1 MIVVVVILEVFF
13 LCSFVFCPLIFRL
26 ALQAL
31 YMFFGKWPLYM
42 SIDYH
47 TSKNDHDKKQKFE
60 ERNKNLKKRNKNWL
74 YRMLNTLCQKKVI
87 NSKPPDCR
95 LSLVQWAFTHLFMYS
110 ILCKTSARN
119 RQEIYSWMLL
129 KYLSHTLGDIHF
141 AGTKSENLLNFQS
154 QREKSILRSLISH
167 NWHDFSCCSLFQL
180 TNNFVNCQ
188 VIMMLCFDNLMMS
201 CWWSQ
206 MHVVSLLICCDP
218 LYSSRSPL
226 VLDIWSSLMMD
237 LLNTYQSRNSIMC
250 IIQVRPPQIL

>member
-13 LCSFVFCPLIFRL
+13 YVLLFFALWFSDSHCKLCTCFLANGHCTCWLIISPAR
-26 ALQAL
+26 
-31 YMFFGKWPLYM
+31 MTM
-42 SIDYH
+42 TRS
-47 TSKNDHDKKQKFE
+47 
-60 ERNKNLKKRNKNWL
+60 KNLKKRNKNWL

-87 NSKPPDCR
+87 KSKPLDCK
-95 LSLVQWAFTHLFMYS
+95 LSLVWLAFTHLFMHS
-110 ILCKTSARN
+110 ILCKTSERN

-129 KYLSHTLGDIHF
+129 KYLSNTLGDIHF

-154 QREKSILRSLISH
+154 QREKSSLRSLISH
-167 NWHDFSCCSLFQL
+167 NWHDFSCCSLFQQ

-188 VIMMLCFDNLMMS
+188 IIMMLCFDNLMMS

-237 LLNTYQSRNSIMC
+237 LLNIYQSRNSIMC

>member
-1 MIVVVVILEVFF
+1 MKFF
-13 LCSFVFCPLIFRL
+13 FYVLLFFALLFSDSHCKLCTCFLANGHCTCRLIITPAR
-26 ALQAL
+26 
-31 YMFFGKWPLYM
+31 MTM
-42 SIDYH
+42 
-47 TSKNDHDKKQKFE
+47 TRSKNLKK
-60 ERNKNLKKRNKNWL
+60 RNKNLKKRNKNWL

-87 NSKPPDCR
+87 HSKPLDCR
-95 LSLVQWAFTHLFMYS
+95 LSLVQWAFTHLLMHS

-167 NWHDFSCCSLFQL
+167 NWHDFSCCSLFQQ

-188 VIMMLCFDNLMMS
+188 IIMMLCFDNLMMS